1 MNDYKKYSI
10 EDYLK
15 DEMFIRSVLSP
26 TPETKRYWD
35 ALIDAGA
42 LDIYTYTDA
51 VLVLTGWKNSAPAAG
66 REDLEATWRRI
77 EASAAEADTAPAE
90 APSRKDIALWK
101 SVRTVLE
108 AAAAALSLFLL
119 LPQQE
124 NRAPKEIRVDPGF
137 VLVTQA
143 QESDKV
149 VIVSDRQEIELE
161 GSKPDVNYNPQ
172 GQLKVDGNVRETK
185 KDTVPQIEM
194 PALPEAELNRI
205 IVPYGKMASLTLSD
219 GSTLKINAGTT
230 VRYPKTFSGDTRMI
244 EVDGEIFADVAHDG
258 RPFVVRSKDFDVRVT
273 GTQFNLS
280 SYSTD
285 DYSQVVLVKGG
296 VTVSLEGSEVA
307 LTPSQAFEKR
317 PDGTSVLLV
326 DTDLYTSWTQ
336 GVYKFENEPLE
347 NVLVRLARFYNVSLV
362 LPESKSGVICYG
374 SLELRDDLSTLLTG
388 LMQIASF
395 NFVIRDGA
403 HVIQWGNKK
412 K

>member
-10 EDYLK
+10 EDYLN

-26 TPETKRYWD
+26 TQETKRYWD

-51 VLVLTGWKNSAPAAG
+51 VLILTGWKNSAPAAG

-77 EASAAEADTAPAE
+77 EASAAASETLPATAS
-90 APSRKDIALWK
+90 SRKDFPFWK
-101 SVRTVLE
+101 GVRTALE

-124 NRAPKEIRVDPGF
+124 SRTPKEIRVDPGF

-143 QESDKV
+143 QESDNV

-185 KDTVPQIEM
+185 QDTVPQIEM
-194 PALPEAELNRI
+194 PALPETELNRI

-230 VRYPKTFSGDTRMI
+230 VRYPKTFNGDTRTI
-244 EVDGEIFADVAHDG
+244 EVDGEIFADVARDG

-296 VTVSLEGSEVA
+296 VTVLLEGSEVA

-347 NVLVRLARFYNVSLV
+347 NVLIRLARFYNVSLV

>member
-10 EDYLK
+10 EDYLN

-26 TPETKRYWD
+26 TQETKRYWD

-51 VLVLTGWKNSAPAAG
+51 VLILTGWKNSAPAAG

-77 EASAAEADTAPAE
+77 EASAAEAETAPAT
-90 APSRKDIALWK
+90 ASSRKDIALWK

-194 PALPEAELNRI
+194 PALPETELNRI

-296 VTVSLEGSEVA
+296 VTVLLEDGEVA
-307 LTPSQAFEKR
+307 LTPRQAFEKR
-317 PDGTSVLLV
+317 PEGTSVLLV

>member
-10 EDYLK
+10 EDYLN

-26 TPETKRYWD
+26 TQETKRYWD

-90 APSRKDIALWK
+90 ASSRKDIALWK

-124 NRAPKEIRVDPGF
+124 QRPTKEIRVDPGF

-194 PALPEAELNRI
+194 PALPETELNRI

-230 VRYPKTFSGDTRMI
+230 VRYPKTFSGDTRTI

-296 VTVSLEGSEVA
+296 VTVLLEDGEVA
-307 LTPSQAFEKR
+307 LTPSQAFEMR

-403 HVIQWGNKK
+403 HVIQWGSKK